1 MQRARLDQQL
11 VALSKIKGSQ
21 AGDPQVERDVG
32 HLFAIDPVD
41 RRDDGG
47 GVIRRQRRAVFDH
60 PFARAPELR
69 EITQARRQ
77 SLFHVQMHS
86 VRRHSVRITSH
97 IGKFPLAQHPIAL
110 AMTPPCQFYYS
121 RDRPGEV

>member
-1 MQRARLDQQL
+1 MQRACLDQQL

-47 GVIRRQRRAVFDH
+47 GVIRRQRRAVLIILSLV
-60 PFARAPELR
+60 PQSCARSRRLAVSRSYMSRCTLFAATACESHHISANFLLR
-69 EITQARRQ
+69 STQLHWR
-77 SLFHVQMHS
+77 
-86 VRRHSVRITSH
+86 
-97 IGKFPLAQHPIAL
+97 
-110 AMTPPCQFYYS
+110 
-121 RDRPGEV
+121 